1 MIYTVLYEI
10 LVVKSSVFDIRQ
22 KRYCKSVKR
31 NVTMRVPSLD
41 EYMIKLKH
49 WQHKMVKHSIAT
61 SRHLQKFLITRFVDW
76 HIQDS
81 GIILMYPLQLAQV
94 ISICH
99 FQDPCCL
106 PSNHQAKKKTLKLII
121 MSLISDNIF
130 IANYLSNYM
139 KSCLAQGLRDY
150 ILLAILLMT
159 AENLLGKVIR
169 KTPSLNYPA
178 LNSRSY
184 VGINSYEVKM
194 KMTVLAEQRVSHPSL
209 VQGQN

>member
-1 MIYTVLYEI
+1 
-10 LVVKSSVFDIRQ
+10 
-22 KRYCKSVKR
+22 
-31 NVTMRVPSLD
+31 
-41 EYMIKLKH
+41 
-49 WQHKMVKHSIAT
+49 
-61 SRHLQKFLITRFVDW
+61 
-76 HIQDS
+76 
-81 GIILMYPLQLAQV
+81 
-94 ISICH
+94 
-99 FQDPCCL
+99 
-106 PSNHQAKKKTLKLII
+106 